1 MFIFLKYLFYFSFQ
15 KQWRRQR
22 MGKTNWL
29 FQLCWVIRWIKSW
42 WRLIASIDWRNAPWW
57 YWHQKW
63 SFETSFHERTNQF
76 EENGRLFQVYDTDE
90 MINNFI
96 TFFSS
101 TKVSSDNIFNLI
113 LSCFSPFSCDQ
124 TNLSGFLCS
133 IGQEFSVY
141 TYDMLKN
148 HLDRE
153 TMLSINEEQLLS
165 ECGIKN
171 RIHRLK
177 IFQGIKVER
186 G

>member
-1 MFIFLKYLFYFSFQ
+1 MKQIGFSNYAESFDESRVDGDLLLQLTEEMLRDDIGIKNGLLRRRFMRELTNLKRMADYSRYQNFL
-15 KQWRRQR
+15 
-22 MGKTNWL
+22 
-29 FQLCWVIRWIKSW
+29 
-42 WRLIASIDWRNAPWW
+42 LII
-57 YWHQKW
+57 
-63 SFETSFHERTNQF
+63 
-76 EENGRLFQVYDTDE
+76 
-90 MINNFI
+90 
-96 TFFSS
+96 
-101 TKVSSDNIFNLI
+101 IFNLI
-113 LSCFSPFSCDQ
+113 SSCFSPFSCDQ

-186 G
+186 GK

>member
-1 MFIFLKYLFYFSFQ
+1 
-15 KQWRRQR
+15 
-22 MGKTNWL
+22 
-29 FQLCWVIRWIKSW
+29 
-42 WRLIASIDWRNAPWW
+42 
-57 YWHQKW
+57 
-63 SFETSFHERTNQF
+63 
-76 EENGRLFQVYDTDE
+76 

>member
-1 MFIFLKYLFYFSFQ
+1 MLQLTEEMLRDDIGIKNGLLRRRFMRELTNLK
-15 KQWRRQR
+15 R
-22 MGKTNWL
+22 MADYSRYILN
-29 FQLCWVIRWIKSW
+29 
-42 WRLIASIDWRNAPWW
+42 
-57 YWHQKW
+57 
-63 SFETSFHERTNQF
+63 TS
-76 EENGRLFQVYDTDE
+76 DE
-90 MINNFI
+90 MIDNFM
-96 TFFSS
+96 TFFPPQNFLLIIIS
-101 TKVSSDNIFNLI
+101 NLI

>member
-1 MFIFLKYLFYFSFQ
+1 MIDKFMSIFSLHK
-15 KQWRRQR
+15 
-22 MGKTNWL
+22 
-29 FQLCWVIRWIKSW
+29 I
-42 WRLIASIDWRNAPWW
+42 
-57 YWHQKW
+57 
-63 SFETSFHERTNQF
+63 
-76 EENGRLFQVYDTDE
+76 
-90 MINNFI
+90 
-96 TFFSS
+96 SS
-101 TKVSSDNIFNLI
+101 YNIFNLI